1 MQSYCVSEF
10 LKNIYSLCITK
21 ITWKRARLIR
31 RPCYIRGKSSIYG
44 GNGLTTGY
52 SCRFDLPGKKIT
64 LEIGDNCEFGDNTH
78 IVALQKVIIGS
89 NVLLAS
95 KVFISDT
102 NHGKYKGVGQ
112 DSPFTKPNV
121 RELVYSSVHIGNNV
135 WIGENV
141 VVLAGSEIGDGCIIG
156 ANSII
161 SDKIP
166 PYSIVVGCN
175 RIIKRYDESE
185 CCWKKIDEK
194 RGKQK

>member
-1 MQSYCVSEF
+1 MQNYCISEI
-10 LKNIYSLCITK
+10 LKNIYSLCLTK
-21 ITWKRARLIR
+21 ITWKKARLIR

-52 SCRFDLPGKKIT
+52 SCRFDLPGKRLT

-78 IVALQKVIIGS
+78 IVALKKVTIGN
-89 NVLLAS
+89 NVLVAS
-95 KVFISDT
+95 RVFISDT
-102 NHGKYKGVGQ
+102 NHGSYNGVEQ
-112 DSPFTKPNV
+112 DSPFTKPNE
-121 RELVYSSVHIGNNV
+121 RKLINISVYIGNNV

-156 ANSII
+156 ANSVI

-175 RIIKRYDESE
+175 RIIKRYDENE
-185 CCWKKIDEK
+185 CRWKKMYEN
-194 RGKQK
+194 RGEQ